1 MQHFH
6 NTRLNLA
13 KIWQKLSN
21 NLNMYYL
28 KISRFLNPRCHTNL
42 ILDIIKNV
50 QKTSAST
57 LMGLYD

>member
-1 MQHFH
+1 
-6 NTRLNLA
+6 
-13 KIWQKLSN
+13 
-21 NLNMYYL
+21 MYYL